1 MSASIHEK
9 TFNTLRIYESGLQ
22 ELIQELETQKLQKK
36 DIDKVRLI
44 LSKVQSAKLHFN
56 DK

>member
-9 TFNTLRIYESGLQ
+9 TFLKLKNFETSVQ
-22 ELIQELETQKLQKK
+22 ELIQELETQKLPKE